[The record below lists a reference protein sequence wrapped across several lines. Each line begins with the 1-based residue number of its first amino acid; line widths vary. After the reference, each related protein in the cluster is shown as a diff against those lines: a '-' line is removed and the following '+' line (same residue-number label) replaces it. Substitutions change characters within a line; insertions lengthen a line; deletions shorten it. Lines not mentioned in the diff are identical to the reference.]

1 MMHQSIDKKNKVII
15 YLVFLFILSTTT
27 GKLLE
32 QKKKFSLKIYN
43 IKVLGSTIV
52 KNLEIQNELN
62 SILYQN
68 ILFLGK
74 SEINK
79 IINKHNIIEEYNIKK
94 IYPSTLILN
103 IKPTKFV
110 AKTTN
115 ANQVIVGSNGKLITS
130 VQSNKTLPYIF
141 GEFNSIEFLKFKK
154 NVEQS
159 NFNFSELKKIYFFPS
174 NRWDILTT
182 DDILI
187 KLTKNNV
194 PESLSMAYKI
204 ITSTQF
210 KDKNIIDLRIKNHLI
225 VK

>member
-1 MMHQSIDKKNKVII
+1 MHQSIDKKNKVII
-15 YLVFLFILSTTT
+15 YIVFLFILSTTT

-94 IYPSTLILN
+94 IYPSTLNIE
-103 IKPTKFV
+103 IKPAKFI
-110 AKTTN
+110 AKISN
-115 ANQVIVGSNGKLITS
+115 HNNLIVGSNGKLIS
-130 VQSNKTLPYIF
+130 DEQNDKILPYIF
-141 GEFNSIEFLKFKK
+141 GEFNSKKFLEFKK
-154 NVEQS
+154 DINKS
-159 NFNFSELKKIYFFPS
+159 KFNFAGFKTVYFFPS
-174 NRWDILTT
+174 NRWDILTI

-187 KLTKNNV
+187 KLPENNV
-194 PESLSMAYKI
+194 PESLNKAYKI
-204 ITSTQF
+204 ISSSEF
-210 KDKNIIDLRIKNHLI
+210 KDKDTIDLRVKGYLIIK
-225 VK
+225 

>member
-1 MMHQSIDKKNKVII
+1 MHQSIDKKNKVII

-94 IYPSTLILN
+94 IYPSTLNIE
-103 IKPTKFV
+103 IKPAKFI
-110 AKTTN
+110 AKISN
-115 ANQVIVGSNGKLITS
+115 HNNLIVGSNGKLIS
-130 VQSNKTLPYIF
+130 DEQNDKILPYIF
-141 GEFNSIEFLKFKK
+141 GEFNSKKFLEFKK
-154 NVEQS
+154 DINKS
-159 NFNFSELKKIYFFPS
+159 KFNFAGFKTVYFFPS
-174 NRWDILTT
+174 NRWDILTI

-187 KLTKNNV
+187 KLPENNV
-194 PESLSMAYKI
+194 PESLNKAYKI
-204 ITSTQF
+204 ISSSEF
-210 KDKNIIDLRIKNHLI
+210 KDKDTIDLRVKGYLIIK
-225 VK
+225 